1 MRSLSI
7 IASDVDA
14 FNLKTEAGTVVG
26 VHLRRNV
33 EAGKAAAGGQSSPAA
48 TGTGTGTG
56 TGVIVGP
63 IIDAPRF
70 KSPVSGQPEEIRTI
84 IAPLGASLDSIAPSW
99 KTVGTEQRHLI
110 LHQRAS
116 DAVDLKAVTDAME
129 PIDAHVTLIV
139 GHYG

>member
-14 FNLKTEAGTVVG
+14 FNLKTEAGTIVG

-33 EAGKAAAGGQSSPAA
+33 EARKAAAGGQSSPAA
-48 TGTGTGTG
+48 TGTG

-139 GHYG
+139 RHYG